1 MNKAKVIRSEPA
13 TTSRPDFF
21 FSYHFL
27 QEILDA
33 RYVFSFNTELITPY
47 LIDCT
52 SNVLHLFCEC
62 DLPMTIAVLKRLLFN
77 ALNILPLVLER
88 KRKYRQT
95 EF

>member
-47 LIDCT
+47 L
-52 SNVLHLFCEC
+52 
-62 DLPMTIAVLKRLLFN
+62 
-77 ALNILPLVLER
+77 
-88 KRKYRQT
+88 
-95 EF
+95 